1 MGLIAKLVG
10 KLTTVHIPR
19 GMWCCLLLC
28 GLMSVVDI
36 LLYDIRNAVSGWSI
50 VGLICY
56 AVLKATV
63 LAAIFQCTRKYRVA
77 GIFAIVLI
85 LVFVLCS
92 VVNFVATVL
101 YDRGISRTLFTIF
114 FETDRREIVGFM
126 PGLMANIGS
135 MIVSPVVVISICCI
149 AVVYAVVR
157 KMSYTSF
164 NIGASVL
171 SFCGCVYIAVVFLS
185 AGWGKSNHIIILRT
199 SRYAMVAYKDY
210 RELKEA
216 DKLRRPLYCPESA
229 VSRVDS
235 LDIVMVIGESSDR
248 FHNSLYGYPM
258 KTNPA
263 MSTIADSL
271 FIFSDAI
278 GSSSSTA
285 DNMPRILTFMPD
297 SILGKWYE
305 YPSVIQVFKRL
316 GFRIY
321 WLSNQER
328 VGDYHNTASVIV
340 AEADSVCYVGAQSSE
355 DCMLVAYDEALM
367 PHFDTAMRDVGSKHF
382 IMLHLIGS
390 HSDYKDRFPR
400 TRAKITPED
409 EMKMRPRPWLNEAK
423 AAVCAAYDNSIIY
436 TDSLLYQ
443 MSRRIAA
450 SPRPGLLIYFSD
462 HGEHIYDNRDH
473 VGRDCNT
480 VTVPMFIY
488 ANNAFRIQNH
498 ELIERLSAAV
508 DKPVTTANI
517 IHSLLTLSNSSYA
530 LYEPKFDFLSNQ
542 YVPRVRYVDEEPW
555 GQDVEKLKK
564 SSGNR

>member
-36 LLYDIRNAVSGWSI
+36 LLYDIRNAVSGWFV
-50 VGLICY
+50 VGLVCF
-56 AVLKATV
+56 AVLKATA
-63 LAAIFQCTRKYRVA
+63 LTAIYQCTRRYRVA
-77 GIFAIVLI
+77 FICAIALIVL
-85 LVFVLCS
+85 FVICS
-92 VVNFVATVL
+92 IVNFVATIL
-101 YDRGISRTLFTIF
+101 YDRGISGTLFTIF
-114 FETDRREIVGFM
+114 IETDQREIVGFI
-126 PGLMANIGS
+126 PGLIANLVS
-135 MIVSPVVVISICCI
+135 MVVSTVVLFSVCGIVVLYVLVRILQDKLFNFGVSLLSCCGVVYIVVVF
-149 AVVYAVVR
+149 
-157 KMSYTSF
+157 M
-164 NIGASVL
+164 
-171 SFCGCVYIAVVFLS
+171 S
-185 AGWGKSNHIIILRT
+185 AGWGKSNHILLLRT
-199 SRYAMVAYKDY
+199 VRYAVAAYMDCQD
-210 RELKEA
+210 LKSA
-216 DKLRRPLYCPESA
+216 DQLRRPLYCPESA
-229 VSRVDS
+229 VTTEDS
-235 LDIVMVIGESSDR
+235 LDIVMVIGESSAR
-248 FHNSLYGYPM
+248 LHNSLYGYPLN
-258 KTNPA
+258 TNPA

-271 FIFSDAI
+271 FLFSDAI

-285 DNMPRILTFMPD
+285 GNMPRILTFMPD

-305 YPSVIQVFKRL
+305 YPSVIQVFKQL
-316 GFRIY
+316 GFRTY

-328 VGDYHNTASVIV
+328 TGRIHNASTVI
-340 AEADSVCYVGAQSSE
+340 AADADFACYVGAQSSE
-355 DCMLVAYDEALM
+355 DYILIAYDEALM
-367 PHFDTAMRDVGSKHF
+367 PHVDTAMRDVGSKHL